1 MAPTTPTTPQSR
13 VTTGTSG
20 PSNRV
25 RDRSLAVAGAAGMAL
40 AVWIVAD
47 AILGIDLRVSMGFSE
62 APAMVI
68 GPALVAANAVIAS
81 LAGWGLLAALERFT
95 SRAAGV
101 WTAIALVATLL
112 SLSGPVTGGLTTA
125 TTVTLVI
132 MHLVVAAVLIPLLRR
147 TMPRPAGQDR

>member
-62 APAMVI
+62 AAPAMVI

-147 TMPRPAGQDR
+147 TTPAGQDR